1 MAQSVEKL
9 TSSLQFAR
17 KQKAFAWAKYYEQVN
32 GSHHADHDTVIV
44 YERIVEDA
52 GIPVHIKTE
61 MKEMAIALKKKWE
74 CPICMEMIDDGELEI
89 TNCGHYYCK
98 PCLVAYQVQQKREN
112 PNKWKCA
119 VCRRSASYKIDEE
132 DIPLAQLRR

>member
-52 GIPVHIKTE
+52 SIPVHIKDE
-61 MKEMAIALKKKWE
+61 MRAMAVALKKKWE
-74 CPICMEMIDDGELEI
+74 CPICREMIDDGELEI

-98 PCLVAYQVQQKREN
+98 PCLKQHIAHQALEVDARNQPKKKWDCAICKRKHN
-112 PNKWKCA
+112 FK
-119 VCRRSASYKIDEE
+119 E
-132 DIPLAQLRR
+132 DDS

>member
-9 TSSLQFAR
+9 TTSLQYAR

-32 GSHHADHDTVIV
+32 GAHHADHGAVVV

-52 GIPVHIKTE
+52 SIPVHIKDE
-61 MKEMAIALKKKWE
+61 MKTMAIALKKKWE
-74 CPICMEMIDDGELEI
+74 CPVCTEMIDDGQLEI

-98 PCLVAYQVQQKREN
+98 PCLTQHIAHQASQVDARGQPKK
-112 PNKWKCA
+112 KWECA
-119 VCRRSASYKIDEE
+119 TCRRKHGFKDDE
-132 DIPLAQLRR
+132 